1 MNRVSWPSFLRNTS
15 HGGFPSTA
23 SNPGAALGWPGQ
35 EVTGVKHRPGR
46 KAGALVV
53 LVDGAPVYY
62 LERGGKT
69 ALVFS
74 EDDDQLRAGARSL
87 AATVRAGRIEKLG
100 IEQVNGAFV
109 LGTPTG
115 HALRDAGFVE
125 TPRGLRLR
133 RG

>member
-1 MNRVSWPSFLRNTS
+1 
-15 HGGFPSTA
+15 
-23 SNPGAALGWPGQ
+23 
-35 EVTGVKHRPGR
+35 VKHRPGR
-46 KAGALVV
+46 KAGALIV

-69 ALVFS
+69 ALVFT
-74 EDDDQLRAGARSL
+74 EDEDQLRAGARSL
-87 AATVRAGRIEKLG
+87 ASTVTAGRIEKLG
-100 IEQVNGAFV
+100 IEQVNGTFV

-115 HALRDAGFVE
+115 HALREAGFVE